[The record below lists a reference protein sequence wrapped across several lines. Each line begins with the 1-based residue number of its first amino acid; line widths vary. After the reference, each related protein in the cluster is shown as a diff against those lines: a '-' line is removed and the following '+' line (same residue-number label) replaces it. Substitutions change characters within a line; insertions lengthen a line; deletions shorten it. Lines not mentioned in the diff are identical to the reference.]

1 MAPVQSKVH
10 AIGYNSRSLQ
20 DDTIVDGSNFSGVGP
35 FLLIANRPIPKGSKV
50 YIELTVTTPYPTNK
64 DVRHIPLCLG
74 VHKEPSFGV
83 LGSDCSLGAI
93 YYTKNAYLLGSS
105 TAAYLAFCI
114 RDKYA
119 GQMMTYRYIKKT
131 TGRVPIRGTVIG
143 LAVDMPNNRISI
155 YADGTLFYSFS
166 PSQFHMNDEDEAD
179 FYLAAYCAEPGEV
192 LSGEVN
198 FGKYRCKHTPS
209 GYFDMYQELY
219 DKIEVGVDVPCQLVV
234 GNEYSYSFNKD
245 AFQGCFRVENDLAP
259 VVNNR
264 RDLSLVT
271 NHSGLEYYK
280 DDKKTVVNHHAFVY
294 RSNSDTKDDPDMAYV
309 DLPLDRRKRIYFEFH
324 SSGATVVDDQIG
336 IPLTIGVTRDPTNLS
351 LETFEVDLFHLRT
364 DGYHLRT
371 TKDGFTFLA
380 GNYDIRSPSVPI
392 QPSVIG
398 VVVDLDEN
406 AIELY
411 TEGLLFTIVSPNP
424 EFVDFSKGEDP
435 LYFFFLSQP
444 SIFEG
449 EGYVVCN
456 FGTKS
461 PSEMGN
467 GEDDDSLEGYLDDQF
482 KWPLLVDE
490 QYVFS
495 YWWYYNLPL
504 RDSFYR
510 DFPCTM
516 KVISDHIPYSKYVFS
531 TIMVQEPESVEWG
544 PGLNRLYSTYNRI
557 SNGEEKRNR
566 PTRSVFDIRKQMEL
580 DSKDNKR

>member
-1 MAPVQSKVH
+1 ME
-10 AIGYNSRSLQ
+10 
-20 DDTIVDGSNFSGVGP
+20 F
-35 FLLIANRPIPKGSKV
+35 
-50 YIELTVTTPYPTNK
+50 TVTTPYPTNK

-105 TAAYLAFCI
+105 SAAYLAFCI

-119 GQMMTYRYIKKT
+119 GQLMTYRYNKRT
-131 TGRVPIRGTVIG
+131 TGRIPIRGTVIG
-143 LAVDMPNNRISI
+143 LGVDMPNNLISI
-155 YADGTLFYSFS
+155 YADGVLFYSFN
-166 PSQFHMNDEDEAD
+166 PSQFHMDEDEAD
-179 FYLAAYCAEPGEV
+179 FYLAAYCAETGEA

-198 FGKYRCKHTPS
+198 FGRYRCKHTPP

-219 DKIEVGVDVPCQLVV
+219 DKIEASVDIPCQLTV
-234 GNEYSYSFNKD
+234 GNVYPYALNKNVLHSH
-245 AFQGCFRVENDLAP
+245 ARVTNDLAP

-264 RDLSLVT
+264 RDLALVA
-271 NHSGLEYYK
+271 NHEGLEYYK
-280 DDKKTVVNHHAFVY
+280 DDHKTIVNHHAFVY
-294 RSNSDTKDDPDMAYV
+294 RSIPETQDDPDMAYV

-392 QPSVIG
+392 QPSIIG
-398 VVVDLDEN
+398 VIVDLEKN
-406 AIELY
+406 SIELY
-411 TEGLLFTIVSPNP
+411 TEGLLFSIVSPNP

-435 LYFFFLSQP
+435 LYFFLLSQP
-444 SIFEG
+444 SRFEG
-449 EGYVVCN
+449 EGHVVCN

-461 PSEMGN
+461 PSQMGN
-467 GEDDDSLEGYLDDQF
+467 GEDDESLEGYLDDPF

-490 QYVFS
+490 SYVLS

-510 DFPCTM
+510 DLPCM
-516 KVISDHIPYSKYVFS
+516 VKVISDHIPYSKYVFS
-531 TIMVQEPESVEWG
+531 TITVQETESIEWG
-544 PGLNRLYSTYNRI
+544 PGLNRLFSTYNRV
-557 SNGEEKRNR
+557 SNKEEKRNR
-566 PTRSVFDIRKQMEL
+566 PTKSIFDIRKQMEL